1 MMDRLLGG
9 LEGWDFE
16 MCKPGDT
23 TADLRQEA
31 ELLEGREGIGERR
44 VGETAKQKAA
54 LLTGL
59 VSVLSLLAGVFVAPF
74 FVNVRGVAGL
84 EKAVE
89 SMNATVESIHTD
101 IGSIRKQVEENT
113 RALAVGGRYTLEEEL
128 EYRAKQADK
137 EAKLRERVAILE
149 YKAGVSP

>member
-1 MMDRLLGG
+1 
-9 LEGWDFE
+9 

-23 TADLRQEA
+23 TADLIEEA

-44 VGETAKQKAA
+44 VGDTAKQKSA

-59 VSVLSLLAGVFVAPF
+59 VAVLSLLSGVFVAPF

-84 EKAVE
+84 EKTVE
-89 SMNATVESIHTD
+89 SMNSTVESIHTD
-101 IGSIRKQVEENT
+101 IGRIRSQVEENT

-128 EYRAKQADK
+128 EYRAKQSDK

-149 YKAGVSP
+149 YKNGITQ